1 MRRFF
6 NKPYWLENS
15 SDELKKEYLE
25 SIDLITGKYLQ
36 LRTKG
41 IPPEQARGLLP
52 LDTHTKVIY
61 TYSYNEWQEIF
72 RKRIYNETGKAHPD
86 ATLVCKLVEQEL
98 KKLENEY
105 AKG

>member
-1 MRRFF
+1 M
-6 NKPYWLENS
+6 Y
-15 SDELKKEYLE
+15 LK
-25 SIDLITGKYLQ
+25 SMNDITGKYLK
-36 LRTKG
+36 LRDSKF
-41 IPPEQARGLLP
+41 PSEQARGLLP

-86 ATLVCKLVEQEL
+86 ATLVCKLVEREL

-105 AKG
+105 AKE